1 MHPLAVEFTAT
12 WSSNATL
19 PPRPSYPQERT
30 FTPRGPAC
38 PPWAAGWSALP
49 PQGLCVLLP
58 YPSIKRV
65 AATAPVKP
73 DGACVALFPSDV
85 SLSRFSAGSTSTL
98 PVSRNCSTFTH
109 VAARMLAEPPYSGH
123 SPRCVLQP
131 KSLPPQAA
139 APIASGRS
147 NNSLPGGMICI
158 RWVYDAFPRSTEK
171 YRLTRSI

>member
-1 MHPLAVEFTAT
+1 M
-12 WSSNATL
+12 
-19 PPRPSYPQERT
+19 
-30 FTPRGPAC
+30 
-38 PPWAAGWSALP
+38 
-49 PQGLCVLLP
+49 LLP

-123 SPRCVLQP
+123 SPRCAPAKL
-131 KSLPPQAA
+131 LPTQAA

-171 YRLTRSI
+171 YRLLGLFEVS

>member
-38 PPWAAGWSALP
+38 PSWAARWSALP

-98 PVSRNCSTFTH
+98 PVSRTARCSLTLRPACSLNRLT
-109 VAARMLAEPPYSGH
+109 AAILLG
-123 SPRCVLQP
+123 VLQP
-131 KSLPPQAA
+131 KLLPTQAA

-147 NNSLPGGMICI
+147 SNSLPGGMICI